1 MMRSSPLR
9 LKELFFPQVSVK
21 ALSPDTPE
29 KAERELDLDDIDI
42 RFGFDFG
49 DNGKT
54 VSAGVG
60 ISTKSTAAAAPID
73 TRLYEVHIEVF
84 AAFDVVSPDHKDPL
98 AAYLRKVA
106 AASALIGAAREQIAL
121 MTSRGPWGVVMLPM
135 ISMDRVVGLPPKKA
149 PNAETVSAMEE
160 ARTMSAA
167 RLASTEDGSLKAKK
181 RPVKD
186 KLAKAS

>member
-21 ALSPDTPE
+21 ALSPATPD

-54 VSAGVG
+54 VSAGVE
-60 ISTKSTAAAAPID
+60 ISTKSTAAAVRPNA
-73 TRLYEVHIEVF
+73 RLYEVHIEVF
-84 AAFDVVSPDHKDPL
+84 AAFDVVSPDHTDPM

-106 AASALIGAAREQIAL
+106 AASALIGAAREQVAM
-121 MTSRGPWGVVMLPM
+121 MTSRGPWGVVILPM
-135 ISMDRVVGLPPKKA
+135 ISMDRVVGLPPKKT
-149 PNAETVSAMEE
+149 PNAETLAATEE
-160 ARTMSAA
+160 AQTTSAV
-167 RLASTEDGSLKAKK
+167 RLGPTEDDALKAKK
-181 RPVKD
+181 KPVKR
-186 KLAKAS
+186 KLTKA

>member
-21 ALSPDTPE
+21 ALTPATPE
-29 KAERELDLDDIDI
+29 KAPRELDLDNLDIS
-42 RFGFDFG
+42 FGFDFDTSG
-49 DNGKT
+49 NA
-54 VSAGVG
+54 VNAGVG
-60 ISTKSTAAAAPID
+60 IITQSSSTEASEQIS
-73 TRLYEVHIEVF
+73 LYEVHVEVF
-84 AAFDVVSPDHKDPL
+84 ATFDVVSPEHKDPL

-149 PNAETVSAMEE
+149 EPQQPEIKKIRTRKKSVESLSAP
-160 ARTMSAA
+160 S
-167 RLASTEDGSLKAKK
+167 
-181 RPVKD
+181 
-186 KLAKAS
+186 